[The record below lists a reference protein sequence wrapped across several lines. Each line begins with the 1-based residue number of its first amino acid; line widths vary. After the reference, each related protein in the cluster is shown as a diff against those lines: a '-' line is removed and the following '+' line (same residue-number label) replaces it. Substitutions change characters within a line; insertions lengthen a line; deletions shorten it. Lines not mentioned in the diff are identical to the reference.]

1 MELHTWT
8 PLGTLAASIDPECLA
23 AIWFT
28 SVTKVPIRIVPSSN
42 VYVSP
47 ERRLP
52 CLINDGVTVSGYTEI
67 THYLSSLGYSLGEQR
82 PQDVA
87 LLALAEQLKIF
98 TDWTL
103 FCQDNNYRAITRPL
117 ISAAIP
123 FPMQYNVAISLQR
136 SATAEARARG
146 LTKRLADEKSPRL
159 SKLHSELLE
168 QRNEQEKARQ
178 APQNIMRVVARAEEI
193 YKTAMVLHGETSPAS
208 LLLAANLL
216 LQTLPSLP
224 SHPLEIIAQRYP
236 DLKKLRDNTS
246 IIPFTLDE
254 PTSDSEYN
262 LQNFLLSWTPWTPWT
277 ASSLA

>member
-1 MELHTWT
+1 M
-8 PLGTLAASIDPECLA
+8 
-23 AIWFT
+23 
-28 SVTKVPIRIVPSSN
+28 
-42 VYVSP
+42 
-47 ERRLP
+47 P